1 VTDGT
6 RFRAALLDALRQ
18 EAPFLRRAMQTQ
30 AGMFGS
36 ITPDPS
42 AFPDHRPQPTFYS
55 TDPLPSGTKAAGLTS
70 LIPRFEGQFKGRPW
84 SVDVAVPDMLA
95 PRVTGTTTI
104 CTLVVKTYVR
114 CAPPGAEGR
123 APTPWLAF
131 GGVPEPVPP
140 SLRYP
145 QPYFGPV
152 GEVGHH
158 GIQGVVV
165 RTGRPPVPRS
175 VPPVAQPII
184 IEGWPTEAAAALA
197 SPEILGLWA
206 GWEARCGYPWPG
218 GPTRPFL
225 RFTAHRLEFVTGMDP
240 GATPALHA
248 RTVVELADFVT
259 RVEQFYTG
267 LDPEASPIS
276 FFTANGPPG
285 TLPVVRPQ
293 FICPRCGQLELVRIV
308 SVATPKMVRFASAR
322 CNADVFPPIP
332 A

>member
-1 VTDGT
+1 MTDGT

-114 CAPPGAEGR
+114 CAPGAEGR

-218 GPTRPFL
+218 GPTRPFPPFHGASARVRDRHGL
-225 RFTAHRLEFVTGMDP
+225 RCDAGPAREDRRRARGLRDP
-240 GATPALHA
+240 GRAVLH
-248 RTVVELADFVT
+248 
-259 RVEQFYTG
+259 G
-267 LDPEASPIS
+267 LDSEASPIS